1 MMMGSEKGSVL
12 VIVIVG
18 VTIIAAIGAGVA
30 TMVGSGART
39 GVDHSLSVQALYAAE
54 SGLEWAGFRLKEE
67 EKSEAGSWATYCEDQ
82 DLIEEEPPP
91 IGPAASFSVEN
102 TIKILNDDGD
112 PIGCEIT
119 VTGWVGDKN
128 NPLSSR
134 RLKGSIPEDKIEGG
148 GDGSTQDIFY
158 NLDGWGGG
166 GNKVSYDNGL
176 KFDVNS
182 NGNSNS
188 NSNGNGNGNGNG
200 NNDTLSVKLNRNGN
214 SEIVD
219 ENSFDDNSD
228 VYFFVKIDNWENVA
242 SLKIGNNSWEGNC
255 DPISE
260 CQDSEGSDTF
270 SVLLEN
276 ISKENVNDPNVSL
289 DVVFQESGTVTFE
302 GGCIASTIEKC
313 AKTNSTSQNPVDSWN
328 ED

>member
-1 MMMGSEKGSVL
+1 MMGSEKGSVL
-12 VIVIVG
+12 VIVITG
-18 VTIIAAIGAGVA
+18 ITIIAAIGAGLA
-30 TMVGSGART
+30 AMVTSGART
-39 GVDHSLSVQALYAAE
+39 GANHSLSVQALYAAE
-54 SGLEWAGFRLKEE
+54 SGLEWSLWKLSQSDSDDWESA
-67 EKSEAGSWATYCEDQ
+67 CED
-82 DLIEEEPPP
+82 LINQGQTN
-91 IGPAASFSVEN
+91 IGQAFFVVTESTLYPDP
-102 TIKILNDDGD
+102 DDGI
-112 PIGCEIT
+112 PENCEVT

-182 NGNSNS
+182 NGNGNSNS

>member
-1 MMMGSEKGSVL
+1 MIVSEKGSVL
-12 VIVIVG
+12 VIVITG
-18 VTIIAAIGAGVA
+18 ITIIAAIGAGLA
-30 TMVGSGART
+30 AMVSSGART
-39 GVDHSLSVQALYAAE
+39 GANHSLSVQALYAAE
-54 SGLEWAGFRLKEE
+54 SGLEWAL
-67 EKSEAGSWATYCEDQ
+67 SELINPNDPDDTWETACEGLTQGQRKIGQAFFEVTESTLYTNPDYCE
-82 DLIEEEPPP
+82 
-91 IGPAASFSVEN
+91 V
-102 TIKILNDDGD
+102 
-112 PIGCEIT
+112 T
-119 VTGWVGDKN
+119 VAGWVGDKN

-176 KFDVNS
+176 KFDVNGND
-182 NGNSNS
+182 NGND
-188 NSNGNGNGNGNG
+188 NGNG

-289 DVVFQESGTVTFE
+289 DVVFQESDDPVIFE
-302 GGCIASTIEKC
+302 EGCIAPTIDYC
-313 AKTNSTSQNPVDSWN
+313 TKTASQNPVDSWN
-328 ED
+328 EE